1 MTPIEA
7 VEKTLKDW
15 IWTGKHASTSN
26 FTIKIEEDGGRSFV
40 RLKFVT
46 ITNSYSVRAFPPRKD
61 GSTYMCCE
69 YSNREPNPGETW
81 TRGGDLADGSF
92 NKETW
97 DRIVA
102 DILSVE
108 LAEAAERTT
117 A

>member
-1 MTPIEA
+1 MK
-7 VEKTLKDW
+7 VR
-15 IWTGKHASTSN
+15 
-26 FTIKIEEDGGRSFV
+26 TISMRDH
-40 RLKFVT
+40 
-46 ITNSYSVRAFPPRKD
+46 TNP
-61 GSTYMCCE
+61 C
-69 YSNREPNPGETW
+69 ETW
-81 TRGGDLADGSF
+81 TRGVDLTDGSF

>member
-1 MTPIEA
+1 MSRLQEE
-7 VEKTLKDW
+7 VGEMKVR
-15 IWTGKHASTSN
+15 
-26 FTIKIEEDGGRSFV
+26 TISMRDH
-40 RLKFVT
+40 
-46 ITNSYSVRAFPPRKD
+46 TNP
-61 GSTYMCCE
+61 C
-69 YSNREPNPGETW
+69 ETW
-81 TRGGDLADGSF
+81 TRGVDLTDGSF